1 MPDTFSGSIKTQ
13 VDVSRSDVQ
22 TLGTNTSSVS
32 KSGAY
37 SLDNVA
43 GPLADQIWFSSGS
56 VTGGSSVTLDLL
68 NLTGPTFGVT
78 QTQTMRQVR
87 LFRLQNNESVTGPR
101 IIVGPGAT
109 NGWGRVAGDVGPGG
123 ELLAVQQ
130 AHAWPA
136 SSTESTVKLTATGT
150 TGMVSYSLMVCG
162 TAITG
167 PAGY

>member
-1 MPDTFSGSIKTQ
+1 VADTFSGSIKTQ

-22 TLGTNTSSVS
+22 TLGTNVSSVS
-32 KSGAY
+32 KSGSY
-37 SLDNVA
+37 SLDNVL
-43 GPLADQIWFSSGS
+43 GPLSDQIWFSSGS

-87 LFRLQNNESVTGPR
+87 FFRLQNNETVTGPR
-101 IIVGPGAT
+101 IIVGPGT
-109 NGWGRVAGDVGPGG
+109 SNGWGRVAGDVGPGG

-130 AHAWPA
+130 THAWPA
-136 SSTESTVKLTATGT
+136 SSTESTFKLTATGT

>member
-22 TLGTNTSSVS
+22 TLGTNVSSVS
-32 KSGAY
+32 KSGSY
-37 SLDNVA
+37 SLDNVL
-43 GPLADQIWFSSGS
+43 GPLSDQIWFSSGS
-56 VTGGSSVTLDLL
+56 VTGGASITLDLL

-87 LFRLQNNESVTGPR
+87 LFRLQNNETVTGPR
-101 IIVGPGAT
+101 IIVGPGT
-109 NGWGRVAGDVGPGG
+109 SNGWGRVAGDVGPGG